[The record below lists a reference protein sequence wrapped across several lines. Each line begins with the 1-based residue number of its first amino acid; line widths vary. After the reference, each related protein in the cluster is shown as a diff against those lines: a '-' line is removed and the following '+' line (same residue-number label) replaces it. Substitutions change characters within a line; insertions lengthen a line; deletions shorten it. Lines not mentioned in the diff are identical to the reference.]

1 MNRIG
6 LKRKIM
12 TKFYSLIQE
21 TEKLLQRKIAIEK
34 ERELSED
41 EEKKYKH
48 TETVYNFQLDRYEE
62 RIMKMIRANND
73 DLLWILQYQ

>member
-1 MNRIG
+1 
-6 LKRKIM
+6 M

-41 EEKKYKH
+41 EEKKYEH
-48 TETVYNFQLDRYEE
+48 IETVYNFQLDRYEE